1 MDVDLKTDKALRE
14 FKPGVYKH
22 FKGHHKLALF
32 LASDCENPKQKFVIY
47 TSLYDDDRSQKWV
60 RPVENF
66 LGYKKLKDR
75 TKIKRFVFERDY

>member
-1 MDVDLKTDKALRE
+1 MDINLETDKAIEE

-32 LASDCENPKQKFVIY
+32 LASDCENPEKKFVVY
-47 TSLYDDDRSQKWV
+47 ASLYDDDRSQRWI

-66 LGYKKLKDR
+66 LGFKQLEDG
-75 TKIKRFVFERDY
+75 TKVKRFKFEKSI